1 MKPDTTV
8 AMKKDVS
15 PQPRLGIQLVMK
27 NATAALTFYSQVFGA
42 EERMRLVE
50 PSGRLGHAEMLLGGV
65 VLSIADEYPEY
76 GIVGPQS
83 RGGATSLLN
92 LSVDDVDAMAQR
104 AIAAG
109 AVLERPIKDEFYGD
123 RVAHIQDP
131 FGHRWSLSMRIEEM
145 SPEEMQRRF
154 LKMVG
159 G

>member
-1 MKPDTTV
+1 
-8 AMKKDVS
+8 
-15 PQPRLGIQLVMK
+15 
-27 NATAALTFYSQVFGA
+27 
-42 EERMRLVE
+42 
-50 PSGRLGHAEMLLGGV
+50 
-65 VLSIADEYPEY
+65 
-76 GIVGPQS
+76 
-83 RGGATSLLN
+83 
-92 LSVDDVDAMAQR
+92 MAQR

-131 FGHRWSLSMRIEEM
+131 FGHRWSLSMRIEEV